1 MMKIRTVLNF
11 FLLAIFIF
19 SGIRYLGILVSEKYD
34 TQLEGLNPTTAQV
47 KKAEELKK
55 KIIRDKK
62 VTLSIIVLSVIAIY
76 PVSLIKK

>member
-1 MMKIRTVLNF
+1 MKIRTMLILL
-11 FLLAIFIF
+11 LLAIIIF

-47 KKAEELKK
+47 KKAEKLKK

-62 VTLSIIVLSVIAIY
+62 ITLSIIVLSVIAIY

>member
-1 MMKIRTVLNF
+1 MKIRTVLIF